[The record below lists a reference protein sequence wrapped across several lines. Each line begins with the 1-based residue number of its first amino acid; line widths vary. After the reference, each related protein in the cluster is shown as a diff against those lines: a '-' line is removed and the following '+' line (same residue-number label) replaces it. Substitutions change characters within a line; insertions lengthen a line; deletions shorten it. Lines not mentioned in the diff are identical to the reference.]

1 MEGGEGKINQKPL
14 PGARHSLSA
23 FCANASQKPCTCQSP
38 KNFIKMQPDSVAG
51 PEVPHVCKLPV
62 PGASLWREKLYFV
75 SSTPQ
80 GSRAVA
86 MPTHSPKSTLEYFE
100 YDESAEAC
108 DMGDVVA
115 FGTVFLSV
123 LYSLVF
129 AFGLVGNLL
138 VVFALTNSRKPK
150 SITDIYLLNLALSD
164 LLFVATL
171 PFWTHYLM
179 SEQGLHNAVC
189 KLSTAFFFI
198 GFFGGIFFIT
208 IISIDRYRAIVLAA
222 NSMNTRTVQH
232 GVTISLGV
240 WAAAILVAAP
250 QFMFTK
256 QKENECLGDY
266 PEVLQDLWPVLRNV
280 EANLLGF
287 LLPLLVMSYCYFRIM
302 RTLFSCKNHKK
313 AKAIKLIFLVIVVF
327 FLFWTP
333 YNIMIFLE
341 TLNLYDFFPNCDMK
355 KDLRLALSVTE
366 TIAFTHCCLNPF
378 IYAFAGEK
386 FRRYLYHLYR
396 KCLAVLCGHPVHV
409 GFSPSESQ
417 TSKRESI
424 LSSNF
429 THHTSDGDAS
439 ILL

>member
-1 MEGGEGKINQKPL
+1 
-14 PGARHSLSA
+14 
-23 FCANASQKPCTCQSP
+23 
-38 KNFIKMQPDSVAG
+38 
-51 PEVPHVCKLPV
+51 
-62 PGASLWREKLYFV
+62 
-75 SSTPQ
+75 
-80 GSRAVA
+80 
-86 MPTHSPKSTLEYFE
+86 MPTISPESSLEDFE
-100 YDESAEAC
+100 YDELAEAC
-108 DMGDVVA
+108 DMGDIVA
-115 FGTVFLSV
+115 LGTVFLAI

-138 VVFALTNSRKPK
+138 VVFALTNSQKPK
-150 SITDIYLLNLALSD
+150 SITDVYLLNLAFSD

-171 PFWTHYLM
+171 PFWTHYLIN
-179 SEQGLHNAVC
+179 EQGLHNAVC
-189 KLSTAFFFI
+189 KLTTAFFFI

-208 IISIDRYRAIVLAA
+208 IISIDRYLAIVLAA
-222 NSMNTRTVQH
+222 NSMNNRTVQH

-266 PEVLQDLWPVLRNV
+266 PEVLQEIWPVLRNV
-280 EANLLGF
+280 EINFLGF
-287 LLPLLVMSYCYFRIM
+287 LLPLLIMSYCYFRIM
-302 RTLFSCKNHKK
+302 QTLFSCKNQKK
-313 AKAIKLIFLVIVVF
+313 AKAIRLIFLVVIMF

-333 YNIMIFLE
+333 YNVMIFLE

-355 KDLRLALSVTE
+355 RDLRLALSVTE
-366 TIAFTHCCLNPF
+366 TVAFTHCCLNPL

-396 KCLAVLCGHPVHV
+396 KCLAVLCGHPVHIS
-409 GFSPSESQ
+409 FSLSPSESQ
-417 TSKRESI
+417 RSRRESV

-429 THHTSDGDAS
+429 THYTSDGNTS